1 MLWLKNIQNCPPG
14 EFFYRQDGKFFEASP
29 LIGTV
34 ASNVSNY
41 RKANNLPRSLERECL
56 EDIIVFTVA
65 RLDPK
70 SEWVYNTDQ
79 TIDALMPSGPVKG
92 CQGCGAKIG

>member
-56 EDIIVFTVA
+56 
-65 RLDPK
+65 DPK